1 MKSKVPKS
9 FIILVIFPALLAFT
23 YYFFIASPQYITNSR
38 FAVRNNQQP
47 TAIDTLAGL
56 GLKGSSSTTS
66 DAYIINSYIYS
77 LDGIRDVAKEVNIN
91 TIFGGDSIDLLSRLE
106 EKPSQENLLKYW
118 KRRIKTGYDANTGII
133 DLDVSA
139 FNANDSL
146 VLSNALIKNSEN
158 LVNSLSIRAQK
169 DSLKL
174 AEADVNRAE
183 IKLATIKDKI
193 RLFRTQNLAIDP
205 TKSAEGQL
213 GIINTLEGELAKAQA
228 ELISLRSY
236 AKSSAP
242 SVQAL
247 EAKIQG
253 LKRQISNEE
262 QGLSFNK
269 KQRKNDTMPDL
280 LDQYESLL
288 IEREF
293 AEKLYAS
300 ALTSLESARA
310 EANKQ
315 QRYLVVFVK
324 PILPDEPTKPKV
336 ILDTLSI
343 FIVVFLI
350 WGIGSITVASTKDH
364 LGWV

>member
-1 MKSKVPKS
+1 V
-9 FIILVIFPALLAFT
+9 FIPTIIALF
-23 YYFFIASPQYITNSR
+23 YYSLIASPQYITSSR

-47 TAIDTLAGL
+47 TTIDALTGL
-56 GLKGSSSTTS
+56 GLKGNSSTTL

-77 LDGIRDVAKEVNIN
+77 LDGIRDIEKEININ
-91 TIFGGDSIDLLSRLE
+91 TIFSKNSIDILSRLE
-106 EKPSQENLLKYW
+106 DHPNQDELLKYW

-146 VLSNALIKNSEN
+146 FLSNVLIKNSEG
-158 LVNSLSIRAQK
+158 LVNSLSVRAQK

-183 IKLATIKDKI
+183 TKLTSIKDKI

-236 AKSSAP
+236 ARSSAP
-242 SVQAL
+242 AVQAL

-293 AEKLYAS
+293 AERLYAS

-336 ILDTLSI
+336 ILDTLSV
-343 FIVVFLI
+343 FIVAFLI
-350 WGIGSITVASTKDH
+350 WGIGSITIASTKDH